1 MTIVIHF
8 ADPDTGV
15 FIGESWSGPSSSIP
29 KRAGV
34 VAVDVT
40 HVEGFDWRSM
50 RVDPATGKIVDY
62 KPPAPP
68 DTEFETFAWDASIRR
83 WVGTPTT
90 VAHWRF
96 VRAERDRRLAACDWI
111 VARSSERGEP
121 VPLDWTVYRQ
131 ALRDITDQPDPL
143 AIRWPEPPA

>member
-1 MTIVIHF
+1 MSVIIHF

-40 HVEGFDWRSM
+40 HVEGFDWLSM
-50 RVDPATGKIVDY
+50 RVDHASGKIVDY

-68 DTEFETFAWDASIRR
+68 NTEFETFAWDASIRR
-83 WVGTPTT
+83 YVGTPT
-90 VAHWRF
+90 AAALLRD
-96 VRAERDRRLAACDWI
+96 VRAERDRRLAACDW
-111 VARSSERGEP
+111 VVVRAYERGEP
-121 VPLDWTVYRQ
+121 VQEKWAAYRE
-131 ALRDITDQPDPL
+131 ALRDITFDPFN
-143 AIRWPEPPA
+143 IVWPEPPT